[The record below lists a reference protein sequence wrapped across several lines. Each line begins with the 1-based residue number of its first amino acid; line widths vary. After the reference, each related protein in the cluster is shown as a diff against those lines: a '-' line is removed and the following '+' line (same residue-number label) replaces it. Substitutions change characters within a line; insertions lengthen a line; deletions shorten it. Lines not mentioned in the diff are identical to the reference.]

1 MQSKDNKNAIL
12 AVVISGIILFGWN
25 YFFAPPA
32 YDTSGTQA
40 PVTKTGNGKGG
51 GIVQDNTIANNT
63 AVDDSIK
70 ITKEVITLTNGIISV
85 TVDNNLSVNNL
96 NSNNSTFITEDVFKN
111 QRSKFSA
118 YLDSTVI
125 TPNFSFQKIS
135 ENKFNIIDSINGFT
149 GSVKLT
155 GDNLLEFD
163 IDGSKPFKPSIQIDA
178 EKDEMDDGQKFN
190 SFTFYGESLNLVTV
204 GEEDLDHYEGKYS
217 WLGLD
222 FNYHLLAFIV
232 DNKQMYNLDTKGNVL
247 KFAAINPVSHFNY
260 KVIFIKKNYD
270 DLKTTGFHLDKAVD
284 FGIWSIIAVPILRG
298 LQYFYDFFQNYGLA
312 IIFLTILM
320 RLLTFPLQYK
330 SFKSMKKMQVIQP
343 ELKIIKEKY
352 KDDPKKVQTETMA
365 LFKKAGA
372 NPLGGCLPMLL
383 QMPIFFAFYKV
394 LFTSVEL
401 VDAPFYFWITDLSEK
416 DPFYILPVL
425 MGLAMFLNM
434 KLTPSTTMDPAQQK
448 VMMLMPVM
456 FSIFMINL
464 PSGLTLYI
472 LVSTV
477 VGMLQQLYVYKR
489 TA

>member
-12 AVVISGIILFGWN
+12 AVIISGVILFGWN

-32 YDTSGTQA
+32 YDTSGNTATNKVVQVDSTSSAGKSNNVATQSTSAVA
-40 PVTKTGNGKGG
+40 PVQQES
-51 GIVQDNTIANNT
+51 V
-63 AVDDSIK
+63 
-70 ITKEVITLTNGIISV
+70 TLTNGVISV
-85 TVDNNLSVNNL
+85 TVDNTLSVNNL
-96 NSNNSTFITEDVFKN
+96 NSNNSDFISSDIFKEYK
-111 QRSKFSA
+111 SKFSA
-118 YLDSTVI
+118 YVDSSVVNT
-125 TPNFSFQKIS
+125 SFTFQRIS
-135 ENKFNIIDSINGFT
+135 ENKFSITDSSNGFS

-155 GDNLLEFD
+155 GDNFVEIS
-163 IDGSKPFKPSIQIDA
+163 IDSSKAFKPSLQIDA
-178 EKDEMDDGQKFN
+178 KKEEMDDGQKFN
-190 SFTFYGESLNLVTV
+190 SFTFYGESLDLVTV

-247 KFAAINPVSHFNY
+247 KFASINPTNSFTY

-270 DLKTTGFHLDKAVD
+270 DLKAAGNHLDKAVD

-320 RLLTFPLQYK
+320 RFLTFPLQYK

-343 ELKIIKEKY
+343 ELKEIKEKF
-352 KDDPKKVQTETMA
+352 KDDPKRIQQETMA

-434 KLTPSTTMDPAQQK
+434 KLTPSTTADPAQQK